1 MPVMFISIFY
11 NTPRF
16 FELEVY
22 QLQPG
27 DVGAESS
34 IFLPAVLTLIVLIVS
49 IVSLLIF
56 FLDFKSFYGCGTEHF
71 CLAST
76 FHFSVVFSRQSQ
88 STVFAEE
95 VENIFLP
102 KIIIS
107 PINSTP
113 SLFGERFIINAIM
126 ENAHFRFL
134 LFFLFHCFLIYIC
147 IGKASEQFLFSWQK
161 K

>member
-1 MPVMFISIFY
+1 MPVMFVSIFY

-76 FHFSVVFSRQSQ
+76 FHFAVVFSRQSQ

-113 SLFGERFIINAIM
+113 SLFGERL
-126 ENAHFRFL
+126 FL

-147 IGKASEQFLFSWQK
+147 IAKVSEQFLFSWQK

>member
-1 MPVMFISIFY
+1 MPVMFVSIFY

-76 FHFSVVFSRQSQ
+76 FHFAVVFSRQSQ

-113 SLFGERFIINAIM
+113 SLFGERFIMNAIR
-126 ENAHFRFL
+126 EDINRRKKKFFRAL
-134 LFFLFHCFLIYIC
+134 P
-147 IGKASEQFLFSWQK
+147 E
-161 K
+161 

>member
-1 MPVMFISIFY
+1 MPVMFVSIFY

-107 PINSTP
+107 PIMSTP
-113 SLFGERFIINAIM
+113 SQLTQLLKT
-126 ENAHFRFL
+126 HFRFL
-134 LFFLFHCFLIYIC
+134 LVFLFHCC
-147 IGKASEQFLFSWQK
+147 
-161 K
+161 